1 MYNPEDL
8 RTLSIK
14 PKINDIDLPI
24 LKDFYT
30 MYLMP
35 FIYTYT
41 ITSGETT
48 RQIQL
53 RFDDIRLCHLLGLES
68 IATDHV
74 KYKELSQYRGKNGW
88 NSIES
93 GNLTFKHLKALNQK
107 KFKSVKAKFV
117 YFYLI
122 PDLLEKPFGV
132 IFDKEKVN
140 PPVRIESEI
149 LFYSAYENAVI
160 HLGIDKE
167 NETEFYYPRSFFV
180 EKLGKDNVDD
190 KYTIN
195 QTIITVKKNIEPLL
209 HKYSS

>member
-1 MYNPEDL
+1 MYNPEEL

-41 ITSGETT
+41 INNEE
-48 RQIQL
+48 RNQQLQL

-68 IATDHV
+68 IATGQV

-88 NSIES
+88 ENIEN
-93 GNLTFKHLKALNQK
+93 GNLTFKHLKSLNQK
-107 KFKSVKAKFV
+107 KFRSVKAKFV

-122 PDLLEKPFGV
+122 PDLLEKPLGV
-132 IFDKEKVN
+132 IFDKEKVD
-140 PPVRIESEI
+140 PPVKIESEI
-149 LFYSAYENAVI
+149 LFYSTYENAVI

-167 NETEFYYPRSFFV
+167 DDDDFYYPRSFFV
-180 EKLGKDNVDD
+180 EKLGKDTVD
-190 KYTIN
+190 KYTVH
-195 QTIITVKKNIEPLL
+195 QTAIDVTKEYRTITI
-209 HKYSS
+209 

>member
-1 MYNPEDL
+1 MYNPEEL

-41 ITSGETT
+41 INNEKSS
-48 RQIQL
+48 QQLQL

-68 IATDHV
+68 IATGQV

-88 NSIES
+88 ENIEN
-93 GNLTFKHLKALNQK
+93 GNLTFKHLKSLNQK
-107 KFKSVKAKFV
+107 KFRSVKAKFV

-122 PDLLEKPFGV
+122 PDLLEKPLGV

-140 PPVRIESEI
+140 PPVKIESEI
-149 LFYSAYENAVI
+149 LFYSTYENAVI

-167 NETEFYYPRSFFV
+167 DDDDFYYPRSFFV
-180 EKLGKDNVDD
+180 EKLGKDTVD
-190 KYTIN
+190 KYTVH
-195 QTIITVKKNIEPLL
+195 QTAIDVTKEHRTITI
-209 HKYSS
+209 

>member
-1 MYNPEDL
+1 MYNPEEL

-41 ITSGETT
+41 INNEERS
-48 RQIQL
+48 QQLQL

-68 IATDHV
+68 IATGQV

-88 NSIES
+88 ENIEN
-93 GNLTFKHLKALNQK
+93 GNLTFKHLKSLNQK
-107 KFKSVKAKFV
+107 KFRSVKAKFV

-122 PDLLEKPFGV
+122 PDLLEKPLGV
-132 IFDKEKVN
+132 IFDKEKVD
-140 PPVRIESEI
+140 PPVKIESEI
-149 LFYSAYENAVI
+149 LFYSTYENAVI

-167 NETEFYYPRSFFV
+167 DDDDFYYPRSFFV
-180 EKLGKDNVDD
+180 EKLGKDTVD
-190 KYTIN
+190 KYTVH
-195 QTIITVKKNIEPLL
+195 QTAIDVTKEYRTITI
-209 HKYSS
+209 

>member
-1 MYNPEDL
+1 MYNPEEL

-41 ITSGETT
+41 INNEERS
-48 RQIQL
+48 QQLQL
-53 RFDDIRLCHLLGLES
+53 RFDNIRLCHLLGLES
-68 IATDHV
+68 IATGQV

-88 NSIES
+88 ENIEN
-93 GNLTFKHLKALNQK
+93 GNLTFKHLKSLYQK
-107 KFKSVKAKFV
+107 KFRSVKAKVV

-122 PDLLEKPFGV
+122 PDLLEKPLGV
-132 IFDKEKVN
+132 IFDKEKVD
-140 PPVRIESEI
+140 PPVKIESEI
-149 LFYSAYENAVI
+149 LFYSTYENAVI

-167 NETEFYYPRSFFV
+167 EDDNFYYPRSFFV
-180 EKLGKDNVDD
+180 EKLGKDTVD
-190 KYTIN
+190 KYTVH
-195 QTIITVKKNIEPLL
+195 QTAIDVTKEYRTITI
-209 HKYSS
+209 

>member
-1 MYNPEDL
+1 MYNPEEL

-41 ITSGETT
+41 INNEKSS
-48 RQIQL
+48 RQLQL

-68 IATDHV
+68 IATGQV

-88 NSIES
+88 ENIEN
-93 GNLTFKHLKALNQK
+93 GNLTFKHLKSLNQK
-107 KFKSVKAKFV
+107 KFRSVKAKFV

-122 PDLLEKPFGV
+122 PDLLEKPLGV

-140 PPVRIESEI
+140 PPVKIESEI
-149 LFYSAYENAVI
+149 LFYSTYENAVI

-167 NETEFYYPRSFFV
+167 EDDDFYYPRSFFV
-180 EKLGKDNVDD
+180 EKLGKDTVD
-190 KYTIN
+190 KYTVH
-195 QTIITVKKNIEPLL
+195 QTAIDVTKEYRTITI
-209 HKYSS
+209 

>member
-1 MYNPEDL
+1 MYNPEEL

-41 ITSGETT
+41 INNEERS
-48 RQIQL
+48 QQLQL

-68 IATDHV
+68 IATGQV

-88 NSIES
+88 ENIEN
-93 GNLTFKHLKALNQK
+93 GNLTFKHLKSLNQK
-107 KFKSVKAKFV
+107 KFRSVKAKFV

-122 PDLLEKPFGV
+122 PDLLEKPLGV

-140 PPVRIESEI
+140 PPVKIESEI
-149 LFYSAYENAVI
+149 LFYSTYENAVI

-167 NETEFYYPRSFFV
+167 DDDDFYYPRSFFV
-180 EKLGKDNVDD
+180 EKLGKDTVD
-190 KYTIN
+190 KYTVH
-195 QTIITVKKNIEPLL
+195 QTAIDVTKEHRTITI
-209 HKYSS
+209 

>member
-1 MYNPEDL
+1 MYNPEEL

-41 ITSGETT
+41 INNEKSS
-48 RQIQL
+48 RQLQL

-68 IATDHV
+68 IATGQV

-88 NSIES
+88 ENIEN
-93 GNLTFKHLKALNQK
+93 GNLTFKHLKSLNQK
-107 KFKSVKAKFV
+107 KFRSVKAKFV

-122 PDLLEKPFGV
+122 PDLLEKPLGV

-140 PPVRIESEI
+140 PPVKIESEI
-149 LFYSAYENAVI
+149 LFYSTYENAVI

-167 NETEFYYPRSFFV
+167 DDDDFYYPRSFFV
-180 EKLGKDNVDD
+180 EKLGKDTVD
-190 KYTIN
+190 KYTVH
-195 QTIITVKKNIEPLL
+195 QTAIDVTKEYRTITI
-209 HKYSS
+209 

>member
-24 LKDFYT
+24 LKDFYA

-41 ITSGETT
+41 ITSEETN
-48 RQIQL
+48 RQLQL

-68 IATDHV
+68 IATGHV
-74 KYKELSQYRGKNGW
+74 KYKDLCQYRGRNGW
-88 NSIES
+88 DNIEA
-93 GNLTFKHLKALNQK
+93 GDLTFKHLKALNQQ

-122 PDLLEKPFGV
+122 PDLLENPLGV

-140 PPVRIESEI
+140 PPVKIESEI
-149 LFYSAYENAVI
+149 LFYSTYENAVI

-167 NETEFYYPRSFFV
+167 DNGDFYYPRSFFV
-180 EKLGKDNVDD
+180 EKLGKDTVKD
-190 KYTIN
+190 KYTIH
-195 QTIITVKKNIEPLL
+195 QTAINVKKEHRTITI
-209 HKYSS
+209 

>member
-1 MYNPEDL
+1 MYNPEEL

-41 ITSGETT
+41 INNEERS
-48 RQIQL
+48 QQLQL

-68 IATDHV
+68 IATGQV

-88 NSIES
+88 ENIEN
-93 GNLTFKHLKALNQK
+93 GNLTFKHLKSLNQK
-107 KFKSVKAKFV
+107 KFRSVKAKFV

-122 PDLLEKPFGV
+122 PDLLEKPLGV
-132 IFDKEKVN
+132 IFDKEKVD
-140 PPVRIESEI
+140 PPVKIESEI
-149 LFYSAYENAVI
+149 LFYSKYENAVI

-167 NETEFYYPRSFFV
+167 DDANFYYPRSFFV
-180 EKLGKDNVDD
+180 EKLGKDTVD
-190 KYTIN
+190 KYTVH
-195 QTIITVKKNIEPLL
+195 QTAIDVTKEHRTITI
-209 HKYSS
+209 